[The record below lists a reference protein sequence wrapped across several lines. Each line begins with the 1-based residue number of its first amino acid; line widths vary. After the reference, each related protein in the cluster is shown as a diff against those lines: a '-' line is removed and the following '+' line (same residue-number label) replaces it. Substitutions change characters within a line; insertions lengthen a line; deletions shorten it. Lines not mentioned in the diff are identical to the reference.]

1 MHEMV
6 RNVQRKK
13 FCALRQRFIVKSK
26 ADVAASEYEEEN
38 TELRLEPEQKN
49 YSNYEEQIQDS
60 SIKEFYKGSPNKDIF
75 EE

>member
-1 MHEMV
+1 MV

-49 YSNYEEQIQDS
+49 YSNYEE
-60 SIKEFYKGSPNKDIF
+60 
-75 EE
+75 